1 MGSPMGP
8 PMANTFMCKI
18 EKELER
24 ENKLAMFYKR
34 FVEDSLSVLPDPVA
48 ASEFMAT
55 LNKLESSTVDFTMDL
70 EEAASFPLSEWMLS
84 GMVAAL
90 TQRCTENRRTE
101 GFCYTTPV
109 TLTPDTNGH
118 CWTPCPVY
126 TRMKLRSGKTSHLLW
141 ANNAWCIHFSASCAM
156 PATRAD
162 TYTNEL
168 KNTKDRQSETTS
180 ESSTTWSQKASHRV
194 FES

>member
-1 MGSPMGP
+1 MRTERSCLVAIYHYEVRFDGAVENCHQNQLFQFEGKLYEQVDGVAMGSPMGP

-18 EKELER
+18 EKQLER

-34 FVEDSLSVLPDPVA
+34 FVEDSLNVLPDPVA

-101 GFCYTTPV
+101 GFCYTTTV

-118 CWTPCPVY
+118 C
-126 TRMKLRSGKTSHLLW
+126 
-141 ANNAWCIHFSASCAM
+141 
-156 PATRAD
+156 
-162 TYTNEL
+162 
-168 KNTKDRQSETTS
+168 
-180 ESSTTWSQKASHRV
+180 
-194 FES
+194 